1 MTETQTTTGR
11 RGMRDVRTAVTARI
25 RSKPTIQGQRY
36 LDLYVLQRDRFRW
49 LRLMDQAQRSILS
62 IDMALRKLGFNPES
76 GRSTH
81 PSRASGSNER
91 LSTGEQ
97 GHSAGAAGPVAHGTG
112 KTIDLGTVTKRKR
125 SA

>member
-1 MTETQTTTGR
+1 MTETQTRIER

-49 LRLMDQAQRSILS
+49 LRLMDQAQRSILT
-62 IDMALRKLGFNPES
+62 IDKALMKIGFTPTFGEGDS
-76 GRSTH
+76 SALTDDRTTGTCVV
-81 PSRASGSNER
+81 AKR
-91 LSTGEQ
+91 L
-97 GHSAGAAGPVAHGTG
+97 GAAA
-112 KTIDLGTVTKRKR
+112 KRRR

>member
-1 MTETQTTTGR
+1 MTDTQTKTER
-11 RGMRDVRTAVTARI
+11 RGMRDMRTAVTARI

-62 IDMALRKLGFNPES
+62 IDMALRKLRFNPES
-76 GRSTH
+76 
-81 PSRASGSNER
+81 
-91 LSTGEQ
+91 GEQ
-97 GHSAGAAGPVAHGTG
+97 GHSAGAAGPVARGTG
-112 KTIDLGTVTKRKR
+112 KTIDLGTITKRKR

>member
-1 MTETQTTTGR
+1 MTDTQIKTER

-49 LRLMDQAQRSILS
+49 LRLKHQAEKAIASIE
-62 IDMALRKLGFNPES
+62 MALRKLGFNPEC
-76 GRSTH
+76 
-81 PSRASGSNER
+81 
-91 LSTGEQ
+91 GEQ
-97 GHSAGAAGPVAHGTG
+97 GHSADAAGPVAHGTG

>member
-1 MTETQTTTGR
+1 MTDTQIKTER

-62 IDMALRKLGFNPES
+62 IDMALRKQGFNPNS
-76 GRSTH
+76 G
-81 PSRASGSNER
+81 E
-91 LSTGEQ
+91 E
-97 GHSAGAAGPVAHGTG
+97 GHSAGAAGPVAHTTG

>member
-1 MTETQTTTGR
+1 MTDTQIKTER

-62 IDMALRKLGFNPES
+62 IDMALRKLGFNPNS
-76 GRSTH
+76 GRSTQ
-81 PSRASGSNER
+81 R
-91 LSTGEQ
+91 LSTGGQ
-97 GHSAGAAGPVAHGTG
+97 GHSAGAAAPAAHGTG
-112 KTIDLGTVTKRKR
+112 KTIDLGTVAKRKR

>member
-1 MTETQTTTGR
+1 MTDTQTKTER
-11 RGMRDVRTAVTARI
+11 RGMRDMRTAVTARI

-62 IDMALRKLGFNPES
+62 TDMALHKLGFSPDYGES
-76 GRSTH
+76 DQSIFSEHRSVGT
-81 PSRASGSNER
+81 
-91 LSTGEQ
+91 
-97 GHSAGAAGPVAHGTG
+97 GAALAKRPSVAA
-112 KTIDLGTVTKRKR
+112 KRKR

>member
-1 MTETQTTTGR
+1 MTETQTTIER

-76 GRSTH
+76 G
-81 PSRASGSNER
+81 
-91 LSTGEQ
+91 EQ
-97 GHSAGAAGPVAHGTG
+97 DHSAGAAGPVAHGTG

>member
-1 MTETQTTTGR
+1 MTETQTRTGR
-11 RGMRDVRTAVTARI
+11 RGMRDLRTAVTARV
-25 RSKPTIQGQRY
+25 RSKPTTEGQRY

-49 LRLMDQAQRSILS
+49 RRLKHQAEKSIAS

-76 GRSTH
+76 G
-81 PSRASGSNER
+81 
-91 LSTGEQ
+91 EQ
-97 GHSAGAAGPVAHGTG
+97 GHSAGAAGPVARGTG